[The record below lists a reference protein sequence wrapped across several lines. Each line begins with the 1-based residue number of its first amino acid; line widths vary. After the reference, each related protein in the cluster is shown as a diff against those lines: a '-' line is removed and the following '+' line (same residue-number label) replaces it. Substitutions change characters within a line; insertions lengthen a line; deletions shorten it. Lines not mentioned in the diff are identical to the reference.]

1 MCFCVSFSMW
11 LYKSVRGVFIEQPA
25 CLNGQSTGSGSLAVV
40 RDGFTFDVS
49 CTAYVTAC
57 QWILGACFIVT
68 VSAKSNGCICIPFA
82 TVFTFVWAIDT
93 FLFVTRQVLALHI
106 LTKSLLKSSLCPSPS
121 TLTGVCGR
129 PQVKDGAERAYPAM
143 TIRRIARTNE
153 I

>member
-1 MCFCVSFSMW
+1 M
-11 LYKSVRGVFIEQPA
+11 
-25 CLNGQSTGSGSLAVV
+25 
-40 RDGFTFDVS
+40 
-49 CTAYVTAC
+49 AC

-82 TVFTFVWAIDT
+82 TVFTFVWVIDT

-106 LTKSLLKSSLCPSPS
+106 LTKSLLKSSLSPSPS
-121 TLTGVCGR
+121 TVTGVCGR